1 MKIFE
6 ATSATNVWLEAA
18 DHVLQK
24 DQVRDSRIGMTL
36 DIGKCLLLISN
47 PRERW
52 ILHRFPM
59 ISPAFAIAEVFWIL
73 SGRNDA
79 KFINTWNPILKK
91 FAGDTELY
99 HGAYGHRLRVHMGFD
114 QIERAYESLLHN
126 PLSRQ
131 VVMQIW
137 DSNLDLPQ
145 ANGCPNSEDI
155 PCNIVSMLKIN
166 DDDCLEWSQVMRSN
180 DIFRGT
186 PYNFIQFTLLQ
197 EIIAGWLNIE
207 MGSFVLFVDSLHAYK
222 NDLNAMKIQE
232 SRLCSANKDSLFF
245 SKSEFDQF
253 FPLCMEMLDEA
264 SVIGT
269 NINMVNKLKATDNIP
284 QEYKNLI
291 AIPLA
296 YIAFKEQNFL
306 VQNEFEAICSNEQI
320 KYIWM
325 TWLEEVG
332 KKNVPNTLTK
342 EGI

>member
-24 DQVRDSRIGMTL
+24 HQVRDSRIGMTL
-36 DIGKCLLLISN
+36 DIGKCLMLVSN

-52 ILHRFPM
+52 VLHRLPM

-73 SGRNDA
+73 SGRDDA

-114 QIERAYESLLHN
+114 QIDRAYETLLHK

-137 DSNLDLPQ
+137 DSKLDLPQ

-155 PCNIVSMLKIN
+155 PCNLVSMLKIN
-166 DDDCLEWSQVMRSN
+166 NCCLEWSQVMRSN

-197 EIIAGWLNIE
+197 EIIAGWLNVE
-207 MGSFVLFVDSLHAYK
+207 MGSFVLFVDSLHAYQ
-222 NDLNAMKIQE
+222 NDLNTMKIQE
-232 SRLCSANKDSLFF
+232 SRLYSANKDNLLF
-245 SKSEFDQF
+245 SKFEFDQF
-253 FPLCMEMLDEA
+253 FPLCMELLDEA
-264 SVIGT
+264 SLTGT
-269 NINMVNKLKATDNIP
+269 SVNLVNKLKVTAAIP

-320 KYIWM
+320 KYIWK
-325 TWLEEVG
+325 TWLEEMG
-332 KKNVPNTLTK
+332 KKNTLNTVNK
-342 EGI
+342 EGV

>member
-1 MKIFE
+1 MKIFK
-6 ATSATNVWLEAA
+6 ATSATNIWLEAA

-24 DQVRDSRIGMTL
+24 HQARDSRIGMTL
-36 DIGKCLLLISN
+36 DSGKCLLEVSN

-52 ILHRFPM
+52 VLHRFPM

-73 SGRNDA
+73 SGRDDA

-99 HGAYGHRLRVHMGFD
+99 PGAYGHRLRVHMGFD
-114 QIERAYESLLHN
+114 QIERAYKTLLHN

-137 DSNLDLPQ
+137 DSKLDLPQ
-145 ANGCPNSEDI
+145 TNGRPNSEDI
-155 PCNIVSMLKIN
+155 PCNLVSLLKIN
-166 DDDCLEWSQVMRSN
+166 NGCLEWSQVMRSN

-197 EIIAGWLNIE
+197 EIIAGWLNVE
-207 MGSFVLFVDSLHAYK
+207 MGSFVLFVDSLHAYQ
-222 NDLNAMKIQE
+222 NDLNTMHIQE
-232 SRLCSANKDSLFF
+232 SRSCSINRDSLFY
-245 SKSEFDQF
+245 SKSKFDQF
-253 FPLCMEMLDEA
+253 FPLCMELLKEA
-264 SVIGT
+264 SESGT
-269 NINMVNKLKATDNIP
+269 SINLANKLKAEDNIP
-284 QEYKNLI
+284 QEYKNLL

-296 YIAFKEQNFL
+296 YIAYKERNFL
-306 VQNEFEAICSNEQI
+306 VQNKFEAICSNEQI

-332 KKNVPNTLTK
+332 K
-342 EGI
+342 

>member
-24 DQVRDSRIGMTL
+24 HQARDSRIGMTL
-36 DIGKCLLLISN
+36 DIGKCLLLVSN

-52 ILHRFPM
+52 VLHRLPM

-73 SGRNDA
+73 SGRDDS

-91 FAGDTELY
+91 FAGNTELY

-114 QIERAYESLLHN
+114 QIERAYETLLHN

-137 DSNLDLPQ
+137 DSKLDLPQ
-145 ANGCPNSEDI
+145 VNGCPNSEDI
-155 PCNIVSMLKIN
+155 PCNIVSLLKIN
-166 DDDCLEWSQVMRSN
+166 DGYLEWSQVMRSN

-197 EIIAGWLNIE
+197 EIIAGWLNVE
-207 MGSFVLFVDSLHAYK
+207 MGSFVLFVDSLHAYQ
-222 NDLNAMKIQE
+222 NDLNAMKIQKP
-232 SRLCSANKDSLFF
+232 RLCSTNRDNLFF
-245 SKSEFDQF
+245 SKSEFDRF
-253 FPLCMEMLDEA
+253 FPLCMEFLDEA

-269 NINMVNKLKATDNIP
+269 NINMANKLKTTDDIP
-284 QEYKNLI
+284 QEYKNLL

-296 YIAFKEQNFL
+296 YIAFKAQNFL

-320 KYIWM
+320 KYIWA

-332 KKNVPNTLTK
+332 KKNTTNTLNK
-342 EGI
+342 ESL

>member
-6 ATSATNVWLEAA
+6 ATSATTVWLEAA
-18 DHVLQK
+18 NHVLQK
-24 DQVRDSRIGMTL
+24 HQTHDSRIGMTL
-36 DIGKCLLLISN
+36 DIGKCVLLVSN

-52 ILHRFPM
+52 VLHRFPM

-91 FAGDTELY
+91 FAGDTEVY

-114 QIERAYESLLHN
+114 QIECAYESLLNN

-137 DSNLDLPQ
+137 DSKLDLPQ
-145 ANGCPNSEDI
+145 VDGHPNSEDI
-155 PCNIVSMLKIN
+155 PCNLLSLLKIN
-166 DDDCLEWSQVMRSN
+166 DGCLEWSQVMRSN

-197 EIIAGWLNIE
+197 EIIAGWLNVE
-207 MGSFVLFVDSLHAYK
+207 MGSFVLFVDSLHAYQ
-222 NDLNAMKIQE
+222 NDLNSMRIQE
-232 SRLCSANKDSLFF
+232 SRECSTNKDNLFF
-245 SKSEFDQF
+245 SKTQFDQF
-253 FPLCMEMLDEA
+253 FPLCMKILDEA
-264 SVIGT
+264 SVTGIS
-269 NINMVNKLKATDNIP
+269 IDLVNKLKSTDIIP

-291 AIPLA
+291 TIPLA

-325 TWLEEVG
+325 TWLEEIG
-332 KKNVPNTLTK
+332 KKNTPSTLSK
-342 EGI
+342 ESL

>member
-6 ATSATNVWLEAA
+6 ASSATNLWLEAA
-18 DHVLQK
+18 DHVFHK
-24 DQVRDSRIGMTL
+24 HQVRDSRIGTTL
-36 DIGKCLLLISN
+36 DIGKCLMLVSN

-52 ILHRFPM
+52 VLHRFPM

-91 FAGDTELY
+91 FAGDTEFY
-99 HGAYGHRLRVHMGFD
+99 PGAYGYRLRVHMGFD
-114 QIERAYESLLHN
+114 QLERAYESLLNN

-137 DSNLDLPQ
+137 DAELDLPQ
-145 ANGCPNSEDI
+145 VNGRPNSEDI
-155 PCNIVSMLKIN
+155 PCNLVSLLKIN
-166 DDDCLEWSQVMRSN
+166 NGCLEWSQVMRSN

-197 EIIAGWLNIE
+197 EVIAGWLNVE
-207 MGSFVLFVDSLHAYK
+207 MGSFILFADSLHAYQ
-222 NDLNAMKIQE
+222 NDLNDMYIQK
-232 SRLCSANKDSLFF
+232 SRSCPINRDSLFF
-245 SKSEFDQF
+245 SKPEFDQF
-253 FPLCMEMLDEA
+253 FPLCMELLEEA
-264 SVIGT
+264 SATGAS
-269 NINMVNKLKATDNIP
+269 INLANKLKATDNIP
-284 QEYKNLI
+284 QEYKNLL

-296 YIAFKEQNFL
+296 YIAYKEQNFL
-306 VQNEFEAICSNEQI
+306 LQNKFENICSNEQI

-332 KKNVPNTLTK
+332 KKKTSSTLNK
-342 EGI
+342 EVL

>member
-1 MKIFE
+1 MKIFK
-6 ATSATNVWLEAA
+6 ATSATNTWLEAA
-18 DHVLQK
+18 DHVLQNH
-24 DQVRDSRIGMTL
+24 QARDSRIGMTL

-52 ILHRFPM
+52 VLNRFPM

-137 DSNLDLPQ
+137 DSKLDLPK
-145 ANGCPNSEDI
+145 ANGRPNSEDI
-155 PCNIVSMLKIN
+155 PCNISSMLKIN
-166 DDDCLEWSQVMRSN
+166 NGCLEWSQVMRSN
-180 DIFRGT
+180 DVFRGT

-197 EIIAGWLNIE
+197 EIIAGWLNLKI
-207 MGSFVLFVDSLHAYK
+207 GSFVLFVDSLHAYE
-222 NDLNAMKIQE
+222 NDLNTMKIQE
-232 SRLCSANKDSLFF
+232 SRLYSANTDNLCF
-245 SKSEFDQF
+245 SKSAFEQF
-253 FPLCMEMLDEA
+253 FPLCMELLEEA
-264 SVIGT
+264 SVTGASI
-269 NINMVNKLKATDNIP
+269 NIANKLKSTSDIP
-284 QEYKNLI
+284 QEYKSLV

-296 YIAFKEQNFL
+296 YIAFKEQNL
-306 VQNEFEAICSNEQI
+306 SVQKEFEAICSNEQI

-325 TWLEEVG
+325 TWLKEVG
-332 KKNVPNTLTK
+332 KKSTTLNR
-342 EGI
+342 EDL

>member
-1 MKIFE
+1 MKIFKSS
-6 ATSATNVWLEAA
+6 SATNIWREAA
-18 DHVLQK
+18 DYLFQNHQI
-24 DQVRDSRIGMTL
+24 RDSRIGMTL
-36 DIGKCLLLISN
+36 DIGKCLFLISN

-52 ILHRFPM
+52 VLHRLPM

-91 FAGDTELY
+91 FAGNTELY

-114 QIERAYESLLHN
+114 QIERAYESLLPN

-137 DSNLDLPQ
+137 DSKLDLPQ
-145 ANGCPNSEDI
+145 ANGHPNSEDI

-166 DDDCLEWSQVMRSN
+166 NGCLEWSQIMRSN

-186 PYNFIQFTLLQ
+186 PYDFIQFSLLQ
-197 EIIAGWLNIE
+197 EIIAGWLNVE
-207 MGSFVLFVDSLHAYK
+207 MGSFVLFVDSLHAYQ

-232 SRLCSANKDSLFF
+232 SRLCSTNRDNLLF

-264 SVIGT
+264 SVTGT
-269 NINMVNKLKATDNIP
+269 SINLANRLKTTDEIP
-284 QEYKNLI
+284 QEYKNLV

-306 VQNEFEAICSNEQI
+306 VQNEFEDICSNEQI

-332 KKNVPNTLTK
+332 KKKIPNTLNK
-342 EGI
+342 EGV

>member
-1 MKIFE
+1 MKIFK
-6 ATSATNVWLEAA
+6 ATSATNTWLEAA
-18 DHVLQK
+18 NHVLQNH
-24 DQVRDSRIGMTL
+24 QTRDSRIGVTL

-52 ILHRFPM
+52 VINRFPM

-73 SGRNDA
+73 SGRNDS
-79 KFINTWNPILKK
+79 KFINTWNPALKK
-91 FAGDTELY
+91 FAGDTDLY
-99 HGAYGHRLRVHMGFD
+99 YGAYGHRLRVHMGFD

-126 PLSRQ
+126 PMSRQ

-137 DSNLDLPQ
+137 DSELDLPQ
-145 ANGCPNSEDI
+145 ANGHPNSEDI
-155 PCNIVSMLKIN
+155 PCNISSMLKIN
-166 DDDCLEWSQVMRSN
+166 NGCLEWSQIMRSN

-197 EIIAGWLNIE
+197 EIIAGWLNFE
-207 MGSFVLFVDSLHAYK
+207 MGSFVLFVDSLHAYE
-222 NDLNAMKIQE
+222 NDLNTMKTQE
-232 SRLCSANKDSLFF
+232 SRLCSTNMDNLCF

-253 FPLCMEMLDEA
+253 FPLCMELLDEA
-264 SVIGT
+264 SITGT
-269 NINMVNKLKATDNIP
+269 NINIVNKLKEMDDIP
-284 QEYKNLI
+284 KEYKNLI

-306 VQNEFEAICSNEQI
+306 VQKEFEAICSNEQI

-332 KKNVPNTLTK
+332 KKNIPNTLNK
-342 EGI
+342 EDL